1 MPKNEIKFKD
11 SETTVFEIWGWV
23 WVCQT
28 EGDVMYQKC
37 RIEIVD
43 AGEEDGGKNGGCG
56 QLVSARTSRIEGKM
70 SPDLCG
76 CVRLGEI
83 YS

>member
-1 MPKNEIKFKD
+1 
-11 SETTVFEIWGWV
+11 
-23 WVCQT
+23 
-28 EGDVMYQKC
+28 MYQKC